1 LLHLLLASAN
11 CTKLLGQ
18 NHFAEPNRH
27 VLTFLHPIFSVQG
40 HILSTTEDVF
50 VQFIGEETS
59 ATNGT
64 PELTDAP
71 TWIVDPLDG
80 TTNFVHRYPFVCVSI
95 GLVIDKV
102 PTIGVVFNPIL
113 DELFTAVI
121 GKGAFLNGQRIYGQ

>member
-80 TTNFVHRYPFVCVSI
+80 TTNFVHRYPPSLLQLI
-95 GLVIDKV
+95 LNSDSSHDLIITSLLLILLVQW
-102 PTIGVVFNPIL
+102 IL
-113 DELFTAVI
+113 WN
-121 GKGAFLNGQRIYGQ
+121 GAL